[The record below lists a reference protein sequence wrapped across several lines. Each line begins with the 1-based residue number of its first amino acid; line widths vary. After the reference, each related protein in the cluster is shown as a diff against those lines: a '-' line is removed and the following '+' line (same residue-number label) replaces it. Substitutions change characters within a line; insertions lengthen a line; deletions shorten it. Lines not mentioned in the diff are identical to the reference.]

1 LLDPAPAADGDPPL
15 RSSAFWHGDAARGNR
30 LGARSFGDSCS
41 EELLPAT
48 IELAFGVWL
57 SSLLRKN
64 PRMDHDPLPPMKFGI
79 GQPVGRKEDPAL
91 VAGRGRYT
99 DDVDLPGQAYGVVL
113 RSAQAHGLLR
123 ALDAAPARA
132 APGVLGV
139 YVGADL
145 SAYGP
150 IVCKLPLKSQDGSPL
165 FAPPRPVFAIERVR
179 YVGEP
184 LALVVATGVTEAQDA
199 AELIE
204 IEVEPLAAVADPER
218 ALAADAPRLHDDRPN
233 LCLDWRFGDHA
244 AADRAFAEAAH
255 VTRLRLV
262 NNRVVVAPMEPR
274 AALAAY
280 DAASERFTLHVGCQ
294 GVFGLRRA
302 LAEDL
307 LKIAPERLRVLTGNV
322 GGSFG
327 MKSAAYPE
335 YVALL
340 HAARALGR
348 PVKWCDPRS
357 GSFLSDQ
364 HGRGTVVEAE
374 LALDAKGK
382 FLAVRVSTVA
392 DMGAYLTAFG
402 PAMPAINMQKNLP
415 SLYRTPVVAIR
426 TRCAFTNSV
435 PIGPYRGAG
444 RPEANYVMERLVD
457 AAARG
462 TGRDPVELR
471 RQNLISASAMP
482 FTAASGLSYD
492 SGDFAAVLE
501 AGLAKADWAGF
512 PERRRQS
519 EARGRL
525 RGRGLACYLEVT
537 APSSPEMGGIR
548 FEADGRVTL
557 ITGTLDY
564 GQGHA
569 TPFAQVLADRLGV
582 PFELIDLVQGDSDLL
597 LAGGGT
603 GGSRSI
609 MSSGKAIVAASAE
622 VIAKGRQLAG
632 HFLEA
637 AAADIEFE
645 AGTFRI
651 AGTDRSL
658 GLLELAASV
667 RSAPKLSGD
676 LPASLDAAL
685 IADGPPSAFPNGCHI
700 AEVEIDPETGALEL
714 VRYTA
719 VDDFGNLVNPMLA
732 EGQVH
737 GGVAQGIG
745 QALME
750 QAVYDR
756 AGQLLTGSFM
766 DYPLPRADAVPP
778 IEVGFHPV
786 PATSNPLGVKGCGEA
801 GVTGA
806 LPAVMNA
813 VVDALAERGITHLDM
828 PATPEKI
835 WSALRAAGR

>member
-1 LLDPAPAADGDPPL
+1 MDDDPLLHL
-15 RSSAFWHGDAARGNR
+15 K
-30 LGARSFGDSCS
+30 
-41 EELLPAT
+41 
-48 IELAFGVWL
+48 FGV
-57 SSLLRKN
+57 
-64 PRMDHDPLPPMKFGI
+64 
-79 GQPVGRKEDPAL
+79 GQPVPRKEDPCL

-99 DDVDLPGQAYGVVL
+99 DDIDLPDQAYGMVL
-113 RSAQAHGLLR
+113 RSPHAHGALR
-123 ALDAAPARA
+123 GIDGAAARA
-132 APGVLGV
+132 APGVLAV
-139 YVGADL
+139 YTGADL
-145 SAYGP
+145 AAYGP
-150 IVCKLPLKSQDGSPL
+150 ILCKLPLKNQDGSPL
-165 FAPPRPVFAIERVR
+165 FAPPRPVFATDRVR

-184 LALVVATGVTEAQDA
+184 LALVVAETLQAAQDA
-199 AELIE
+199 TELIE
-204 IEVEPLAAVADPER
+204 LDIEPLPAVADAFD
-218 ALAADAPRLHDDRPN
+218 ALAADAPRLHDDRAN
-233 LCLDWRFGDHA
+233 LCLDWRFGDLA
-244 AADRAFAEAAH
+244 AAERAFAEAAH

-262 NNRVVVAPMEPR
+262 SNRIVVATMEPR
-274 AALAAY
+274 AAVADY
-280 DAASERFTLHVGCQ
+280 DAASQRFTLHAGCQ
-294 GVFGLRRA
+294 GVFNLRRA

-307 LKIAPERLRVLTGNV
+307 LKIEPQQLRVLTGNV

-335 YVALL
+335 YVGIL

-374 LALDAKGK
+374 LALDAEGN
-382 FLAVRVSTVA
+382 FLAVRVRNLA

-415 SLYRTPVVAIR
+415 SLYRTPVVAIH
-426 TRCAFTNSV
+426 TQCAFTNTV

-457 AAARG
+457 AAARE
-462 TGRDPVELR
+462 TGRDPVALR
-471 RQNLISASAMP
+471 RRNLIPGAAMP
-482 FTAASGLSYD
+482 FTAASGLNYD

-501 AGLAKADWAGF
+501 DGLAKADWSGF
-512 PERRRQS
+512 PERRQAS
-519 EARGRL
+519 KARGRL

-537 APSSPEMGGIR
+537 APSNPEMGGIR
-548 FEADGRVTL
+548 FEPDGRVT
-557 ITGTLDY
+557 IVTGTLDY

-569 TPFAQVLADRLGV
+569 SPFAQVLADRLGV
-582 PFELIDLVQGDSDLL
+582 PFDLIDLVQGDSDQL

-609 MSSGKAIVAASAE
+609 MASGKAIVEASAE
-622 VIAKGRQLAG
+622 VIEKGRQLAG

-637 AAADIEFE
+637 AAADISFE
-645 AGTFRI
+645 SGEFRI
-651 AGTDRSL
+651 AGTDRRL
-658 GLLELAASV
+658 PLLELAARV
-667 RSAPKLSGD
+667 RSAQELPAD
-676 LPASLDAAL
+676 LPQSLDTELVAE
-685 IADGPPSAFPNGCHI
+685 GPPSAFPNGCHI
-700 AEVEIDPETGALEL
+700 AEVEIDPETGAIEL

-719 VDDFGNLVNPMLA
+719 LDDFGNLVNPMLA

-750 QAVYDR
+750 QAIYDP

-766 DYPLPRADAVPP
+766 DYALPRADRVPR
-778 IEVGFHPV
+778 IDVGFHPV

-813 VVDALAERGITHLDM
+813 VLDALAERGITHLDM
-828 PATPEKI
+828 PATHEKI
-835 WSALRAAGR
+835 WSALQAAGR